1 MSSNPDS
8 IDPKEVKV
16 IDDDDLMHLADAPA
30 EGGERRRTH
39 HDIPAHGH
47 NPSMQKDVDENPD
60 LALHYSH
67 EHQHKHLHHGR
78 PSLADRHD
86 EVLYADG
93 TTIDQHIGSKNPQ
106 DYVKHQLRQP
116 SGPVNEKD
124 FITMGDAEKGDV
136 DPTRVLTNTS
146 EDDGRKHRFSRTYG
160 KYKIFV
166 HLFIWLLFTGWWIAG
181 LVLHRHDLGWLIPF
195 LLYLAIT
202 LRLIFFWVP
211 ITIVTRPMHFVWNN
225 TGVKVYQAI
234 PEKLRTWLAALVAL
248 AVILVGSFVSE
259 ESADNTRGNRAISLL
274 GLAVMIAVLY
284 ATSRDRRKIRWH
296 TVIGG
301 MLTQFVIAVFVLRT
315 KAGYDIFNFISF
327 LARQLLGFADQGTSF
342 LTAESVVD
350 LHWFLTGVVPPII
363 FFVAFVQVLYYLGIL
378 QWFIG
383 KFAVFFFWSLRVS
396 GAEAVVAAASPFIG
410 QGESAMLVR
419 PFVPHLT
426 LAEIHQVMCSGF
438 ATIAG
443 SVLVAYIGLGLNP
456 QALVS
461 SCIMSIPA
469 SLAVSKM
476 RYPETEETITS
487 GRVVI
492 PDDDEHRATNA
503 LHAFANG
510 AWLGIKI
517 AGMIVATLLCI
528 IALIGLINA
537 LLGWWG
543 RYINITQDGGPYLTL
558 QLILGYI
565 CYPVAFLLGVPRN
578 DLLKV
583 GQLIGIK
590 VVANEFVA
598 YNSLTSEA
606 QYINMSPRSKL
617 IATYALCGFGN
628 FGSLGTQIG
637 VLSQIAPSRS
647 GDVSRVALSALFSG
661 VLSTLTSASIAGMLV
676 TDQVTLSQK
685 SS

>member
-1 MSSNPDS
+1 L
-8 IDPKEVKV
+8 I
-16 IDDDDLMHLADAPA
+16 
-30 EGGERRRTH
+30 
-39 HDIPAHGH
+39 
-47 NPSMQKDVDENPD
+47 
-60 LALHYSH
+60 
-67 EHQHKHLHHGR
+67 
-78 PSLADRHD
+78 
-86 EVLYADG
+86 
-93 TTIDQHIGSKNPQ
+93 
-106 DYVKHQLRQP
+106 
-116 SGPVNEKD
+116 
-124 FITMGDAEKGDV
+124 
-136 DPTRVLTNTS
+136 
-146 EDDGRKHRFSRTYG
+146 
-160 KYKIFV
+160 
-166 HLFIWLLFTGWWIAG
+166 
-181 LVLHRHDLGWLIPF
+181 LHRHDYGWLIPF

-202 LRLIFFWVP
+202 LRIIFFWVP
-211 ITIVTRPMHFVWNN
+211 ITIVTKPMHWVWNM
-225 TGVKVYQAI
+225 TGVRVHQMI
-234 PEKLRTWLAALVAL
+234 PEKFRIWAAALVAI

-259 ESADNTRGNRAISLL
+259 ESADNTRGNRAISLVGL
-274 GLAVMIAVLY
+274 GLMIALLW
-284 ATSRDRRKIRWH
+284 ATSRDRRKVRWH

-301 MLTQFVIAVFVLRT
+301 MLTQFIIAVFVLRT

-342 LTAESVVD
+342 LTAESVLD
-350 LHWFLTGVVPPII
+350 LHWFITGVIPAII
-363 FFVAFVQVLYYLGIL
+363 FFVALVQCLYYLGIL

-410 QGESAMLVR
+410 QGESAMLIR
-419 PFVPHLT
+419 PFVAHLT
-426 LAEIHQVMCSGF
+426 LAELHQVMTSGF

-469 SLAVSKM
+469 SLAVSKL

-492 PDDDEHRATNA
+492 PDDDEHRATNV

-528 IALIGLINA
+528 IALIGLING

-543 RYINITQDGGPYLTL
+543 RYLNITQDGEAYLTL

-565 CYPVAFLLGVPRN
+565 CYPVAFFLGVPRD
-578 DLLKV
+578 DLLEV
-583 GQLIGIK
+583 AQLIGIK
-590 VVANEFVA
+590 IVANEFVA

-606 QYINMSPRSKL
+606 QYINMSPRSRL

-637 VLSQIAPSRS
+637 VLSQLAPSRA
-647 GDVSRVALSALFSG
+647 GDVSRVAMSALFSG
-661 VLSTLTSASIAGMLV
+661 VLSTLTSASIAGLLV
-676 TDQVTLSQK
+676 TDQATFSQQ
-685 SS
+685 SAS